1 MASRDGCVLVSAVG
15 WSFHSPRLL
24 LGTVLLFAV
33 CLQVGEEDHL
43 LGLWQRRASVEATKV
58 ALSLVQHSSWERAEE
73 LLGELN
79 RQAVQGGVVVSD
91 GREAWT

>member
-1 MASRDGCVLVSAVG
+1 MASGDGCVLASAGG
-15 WSFHSPRLL
+15 WPFNSLL
-24 LGTVLLFAV
+24 LGTVLLFAL

-91 GREAWT
+91 GREGWT